1 VKVIQNYTLTF
12 NFVKKNPQTFKKHI
26 ELQSQAINVDK
37 NNTKK
42 SLHILG
48 NGASGVQVGVIEQAF
63 FLNAI

>member
-1 VKVIQNYTLTF
+1 
-12 NFVKKNPQTFKKHI
+12 VKKNPQTFKKHI
-26 ELQSQAINVDK
+26 ELQSQAINVDE

-48 NGASGVQVGVIEQAF
+48 NGASGVQVGVIEQATF